1 MINALSIDLE
11 EYYHPELVRKHITTL
26 DPRITESTCKIL
38 SLLNEHNVKATFFI
52 LTDVAKN
59 NPTLIKRIYA
69 EGHEIASHGSTHTPL
84 WDLTP
89 EAFDQELKDS
99 RYTITQILGP
109 EVDMKGFRAPTF
121 SLDNKTKFALP
132 ILVSNGFTYDTSIF
146 PAKTPLYGVPDAP
159 CKLYK
164 VDENDVTKEKQE
176 GKLIEFPLT
185 VYKKFGIS
193 IPISGGFYLR
203 AIPYFL
209 LKRLLKATNKKG
221 HPFVIYF
228 HPWEICKETPRLNN
242 LGTINKLI
250 TYYGISNALQ
260 KIDRLLND
268 FDFAPMNEIILNHIR
283 FL

>member
-11 EYYHPELVRKHITTL
+11 DYYHPELVRKHIATIE
-26 DPRITESTCKIL
+26 PRITESAGKIL
-38 SLLNEHNVKATFFI
+38 SLLNKYNVKATFFI
-52 LTDVAKN
+52 LTDVAKK
-59 NPTLIKRIYA
+59 NPALIKRIHA

-89 EAFDQELKDS
+89 EAFEQELKDS

-132 ILVSNGFTYDTSIF
+132 ILFSNGFTYDTSIF

-164 VDENDVTKEKQE
+164 VDENDVAKEKQ
-176 GKLIEFPLT
+176 GGILIEFPLT
-185 VYKKFGIS
+185 VYRKFGIS

-228 HPWEICKETPRLNN
+228 HPWEIDPQTPRIK
-242 LGTINKLI
+242 TISLKNQLI
-250 TYYGISNALQ
+250 TYYGINDALQ
-260 KIDRLLND
+260 KIEKLLND
-268 FDFAPMNEIILNHIR
+268 FQFQPMANVIENVHC
-283 FL
+283 